1 MKLNSETLLPIV
13 IEELNLGKK
22 VTFKVKGHSMWPFF
36 KDSITDVT
44 LKTSTYRKWDVVL
57 AKYQNQFVLHRI
69 IKVYDD
75 GFILRGDGS
84 VRKEFVLIE
93 NVYGKV
99 VFYKTKKQIIESSK
113 FNRLKVK
120 LWVLNPFRRLLLR
133 FK

>member
-22 VTFKVKGHSMWPFF
+22 VTFKVKGQSMRPFF

-44 LKTSTYRKWDVVL
+44 LKKSTYRKWDVVL

-75 GFILRGDGS
+75 GFILRGDGA

>member
-22 VTFKVKGHSMWPFF
+22 VTFKVKGRSMWPFF
-36 KDSITDVT
+36 KDSITDVI
-44 LKTSTYRKWDVVL
+44 LKKSTYRKWDVVL

-75 GFILRGDGS
+75 GFILRGDGA